1 MVTVLTT
8 WSHSLN
14 GTKFGQPC
22 SPRIKNR
29 ATLFTEKEPCSK
41 DPRRKEAL
49 GNQPDARALH
59 LPRLCED
66 SEEGAVTQRRG
77 GATSEKR
84 GELGN
89 QPDHMC
95 ACESASPSSE
105 DPRRK
110 EVLGNQPDDRHICLA
125 SARTLEKGLSHKEG
139 ATDTL

>member
-1 MVTVLTT
+1 MLVRCICLASARTLKKVL
-8 WSHSLN
+8 SH
-14 GTKFGQPC
+14 
-22 SPRIKNR
+22 
-29 ATLFTEKEPCSK
+29 KE
-41 DPRRKEAL
+41 EEE
-49 GNQPDARALH
+49 
-59 LPRLCED
+59 RLLK
-66 SEEGAVTQRRG
+66 
-77 GATSEKR
+77 KR

-95 ACESASPSSE
+95 ACESSSPSSE